1 MKNIPGPQS
10 PAPTAT
16 IASFEKRIIASILNR
31 IREGRRKAPPS
42 NGAPGFQVVEGL
54 APARIREVTLS
65 DWSAV
70 TELKRRWGLIP
81 DSYENWRKLWAL
93 NPALEDI
100 EPKRP
105 FGWVLDAGGT
115 IVGYLGNIS
124 STYYFG
130 NKTLSAVTAH
140 GLVVE
145 PAYRATSLT
154 LNAAFFRQTS
164 VDLLLGTTAI
174 EAVGKLS
181 LAFRSNPLP
190 QPDYDTVLFWVLRPY
205 PFAKAVAG
213 KLKLRPSISQ
223 MGSALGAIAV
233 VTDKVVRRRWPR
245 RTKSNLQV
253 SSIGPQ
259 EIGNDFEQ
267 LWTAKR
273 SEKRRLLADRHPA
286 TLRWHFDIPGDRAAT
301 RVLCCYADRELK
313 GYLVIRHEP
322 DPEAGPRRSIIC
334 DMFIRQDLPEILEAL
349 FVAAYDEAKRTGS
362 HVLEVVGFPADIR
375 KVFLR
380 WNPYQRKF
388 PACPFYYK
396 ATDAAFHNE
405 LLDEGLW
412 YASPYDGDA
421 TLMP

>member
-1 MKNIPGPQS
+1 MKNTPSPQE

-16 IASFEKRIIASILNR
+16 KASFEKRIIASILNR
-31 IREGRRKAPPS
+31 IREGRRTPS
-42 NGAPGFQVVEGL
+42 TAAGAPAFQAAEGL

-65 DWSAV
+65 DWNAV

-81 DSYENWRKLWAL
+81 DSYENWQKLWVL
-93 NPALEDI
+93 NPALEDN

-130 NKTLSAVTAH
+130 NKTLSAATAH

-154 LNAAFFRQTS
+154 LSAAFFRQTS

-190 QPDYDTVLFWVLRPY
+190 QPDYDNVLFWVLRPF

-213 KLKLRPSISQ
+213 KLKLRPSISLV
-223 MGSALGAIAV
+223 GSVLGAIAV
-233 VTDKVVRRRWPR
+233 ATDKVVRRRWPGR
-245 RTKSNLQV
+245 SRSNLKV
-253 SSIGPQ
+253 TSIEPQ

-267 LWTAKR
+267 LWTAKQE
-273 SEKRRLLADRHPA
+273 EKRRLLADRRPA
-286 TLRWHFDIPGDRAAT
+286 TLRWHFDVPGDRAAT
-301 RVLCCYADRELK
+301 RVLCCYADRELM

-322 DPEAGPRRSIIC
+322 DPEDGPRRSLVC
-334 DMFIRQDLPEILEAL
+334 DMLVKQDRPETLKAL
-349 FVAAYDEAKRTGS
+349 FLAAYDEAKQAKS
-362 HVLEVVGFPADIR
+362 HVLEVVGFPSSIR

-396 ATDAAFHNE
+396 APDAAFHHE
-405 LLDEGLW
+405 LLDEALW
-412 YASPYDGDA
+412 YASPFDGDA